1 VVKEKRNLVGQNE
14 AEAEFWLDLPQ
25 KDLFF
30 EGLAPDPEPESVPKA
45 APRRARAHQR
55 ISKESAPAQ
64 QEKPAA
70 AQVMLSPGVEG
81 FFEVR
86 PIGTPRGFKELAA
99 LHKRTWDRLGVKAKK
114 VHMILW
120 PLALHFG
127 LYWIK
132 PDDEKKRPALVGA
145 FWARSL
151 ADAPLTLGHLYPPSL
166 FKGLMANDVWEFGG
180 MAIDPELQK
189 RGLVK
194 TLGDAARIFLFSRR
208 PELIITTPIEP
219 LYEIYKHFGL
229 KCVGDKPIEH
239 PHSHGVKVYL
249 MYGKF
254 RELAGPYLM

>member
-1 VVKEKRNLVGQNE
+1 MAKEKRNPFDQNE
-14 AEAEFWLDLPQ
+14 VKFWLDLPQ

-30 EGLAPDPEPESVPKA
+30 EGLAPEPEAESIPK
-45 APRRARAHQR
+45 PETRR
-55 ISKESAPAQ
+55 SKVHERNSKGSNATE
-64 QEKPAA
+64 EKPNSKP
-70 AQVMLSPGVEG
+70 VMLSPGVEG

-86 PIGTPRGFKELAA
+86 PIGTPLGFKELAA
-99 LHKRTWDRLGVKAKK
+99 LHKRTWDRLGVTAKK
-114 VHMILW
+114 VQTILW

-132 PDDEKKRPALVGA
+132 QGEEKKRPPLVGA
-145 FWARSL
+145 FWARALS
-151 ADAPLTLGHLYPPSL
+151 DAPLTLGHLYPPVL
-166 FKGLMANDVWEFGG
+166 FKGLLANDVYEFGG
-180 MAIDPELQK
+180 MVIDPELQK

-194 TLGDAARIFLFSRR
+194 TLADAARIFLFSRR

-239 PHSHGVKVYL
+239 PHSHGVTVYL

-254 RELAGPYLM
+254 RELAGPYFM

>member
-1 VVKEKRNLVGQNE
+1 MVKEKRNLVGQNN
-14 AEAEFWLDLPQ
+14 AEFWLDLPQ

-30 EGLAPDPEPESVPKA
+30 EGLAPDPEPEFAPKT
-45 APRRARAHQR
+45 APRRAVTRQR
-55 ISKESAPAQ
+55 SSKEPHEAE
-64 QEKPAA
+64 EKPAPK
-70 AQVMLSPGVEG
+70 QVMLSPGVEG

-114 VHMILW
+114 IHMMLW

-132 PDDEKKRPALVGA
+132 PGEENKRPPLVGA

-166 FKGLMANDVWEFGG
+166 FKGLLANDVYEFGG

-208 PELIITTPIEP
+208 PELIITTPVEP

-229 KCVGDKPIEH
+229 KSVGDKPIEH

-254 RELAGPYLM
+254 RQLAGPYFM

>member
-1 VVKEKRNLVGQNE
+1 MKEKRNLLEQTN
-14 AEAEFWLDLPQ
+14 AEFWLDLPQ

-30 EGLAPDPEPESVPKA
+30 EGLAPDPEPEVAPRP
-45 APRRARAHQR
+45 PRRAPTHRR
-55 ISKESAPAQ
+55 KEPHAAV
-64 QEKPAA
+64 EGKPAPK
-70 AQVMLSPGVEG
+70 QVMLSPGVEG
-81 FFEVR
+81 SFEVR
-86 PIGTPRGFKELAA
+86 PIGTPRGFKELAD

-114 VHMILW
+114 VHMMLW

-132 PDDEKKRPALVGA
+132 PGEENKRPPLVGA

-166 FKGLMANDVWEFGG
+166 FKGLLANDVWEFGG

-208 PELIITTPIEP
+208 PELIITTPVEP
-219 LYEIYKHFGL
+219 LFEIYKHFGL
-229 KCVGDKPIEH
+229 KAVGNEPIEH

-254 RELAGPYLM
+254 RELAGPYFM